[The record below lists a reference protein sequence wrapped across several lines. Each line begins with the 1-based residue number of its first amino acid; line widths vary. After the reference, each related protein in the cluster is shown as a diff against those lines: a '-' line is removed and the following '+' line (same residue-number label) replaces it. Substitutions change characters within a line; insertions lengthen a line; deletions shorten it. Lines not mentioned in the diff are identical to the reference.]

1 MNEQN
6 DNRTR
11 VQKLM
16 AAVKRINARR
26 DAASEAEAKPTIRKA
41 YADYLN
47 ARYLSTDSDPTEG
60 GEYTPVALAGMQRA
74 ILDALQSDGP
84 LPDEMRLHLAF
95 AFEYLCAGIA
105 PDLLTPVKRPGGRE
119 EPIAKHMQAA
129 AIRYLRWVEEG
140 RIQDSHP
147 TSTVATAYSVAT
159 RTVRNW
165 QNAWCDLPTP
175 GIHEEYGAD
184 AVTRFMKATGNQYR
198 RFIPK
203 PKPKG
208 W

>member
-1 MNEQN
+1 MSDDKTQ
-6 DNRTR
+6 

-16 AAVKRINARR
+16 AAAKRINARR
-26 DAASEAEAKPTIRKA
+26 DTASEIKARPPIQKA

-47 ARYLSTDSDPTEG
+47 ARFLSTDSDPSEG
-60 GEYTPVALAGMQRA
+60 EEYTPVALAGMQRA
-74 ILDALQSDGP
+74 MLDALQSDGP

-95 AFEYLCAGIA
+95 SFEHLCAGIA
-105 PDLLTPVKRPGGRE
+105 SNLLTPVKRPGGRE
-119 EPIAKHMQAA
+119 NPIAKHMQAA
-129 AIRYLRWVEEG
+129 AIRYLRWVEG
-140 RIQDSHP
+140 GLIQDNHP
-147 TSTVATAYSVAT
+147 TSSVAKAYSVET

-165 QNAWCDLPTP
+165 QNAWRDLPTP

-184 AVTRFMKATGNQYR
+184 VVTRFMKATGKQYR